1 MVLEEGI
8 EVDSKKTEAVKKW
21 PIPKT
26 VTNVRSLLGFTNQY
40 RKFIPKYAHLAGPL
54 NQLVSGDNSKK
65 KKKEVQW
72 TPECQLLKH

>member
-1 MVLEEGI
+1 MT
-8 EVDSKKTEAVKKW
+8 D
-21 PIPKT
+21 
-26 VTNVRSLLGFTNQY
+26 VRSFLGFTNQY

-72 TPECQLLKH
+72 TPECQEAFEKESSKESLLYYTCTCLC